1 VTEGQVNRVELL
13 QRARE
18 ALFGFEWRQPL
29 ARALGVDGRGM
40 RRWLAFERVVPG
52 TVIEKLPD
60 VLYAEA
66 QKRRAKAHE
75 IEVMASEIMS
85 GLMQP

>member
-1 VTEGQVNRVELL
+1 
-13 QRARE
+13 
-18 ALFGFEWRQPL
+18 
-29 ARALGVDGRGM
+29 
-40 RRWLAFERVVPG
+40 VPG
-52 TVIEKLPD
+52 HVVEKLPD
-60 VLYAEA
+60 ILYAEA